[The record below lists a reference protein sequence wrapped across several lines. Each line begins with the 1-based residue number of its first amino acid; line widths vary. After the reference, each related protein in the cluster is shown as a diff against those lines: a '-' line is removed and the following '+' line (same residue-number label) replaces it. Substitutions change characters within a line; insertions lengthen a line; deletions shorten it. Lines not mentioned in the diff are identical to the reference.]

1 MAHLYLRNLCFP
13 SDERCVTLQPTTR
26 EPSDIS
32 CVNYALRHYSIDSY
46 KIYLHTH
53 SFSYAELIFPFK
65 TCLPII
71 LFRFLETRVYW
82 NQRFYAMNVPLTFL
96 ILFAKVK
103 HFSINEKAFFS
114 CQIHRHSKTV
124 HCCAS

>member
-46 KIYLHTH
+46 KIHLHTH

-65 TCLPII
+65 TWLPII

-103 HFSINEKAFFS
+103 HFSINENAFFS